1 MDVLVPRTIVYTCSP
16 IEKERTASPRGP
28 PGSELWFPPGD
39 FPFPVLAAAPVLWF
53 HGRSVTVVCWG
64 TPESF
69 LYHLE
74 TLENSTYKV
83 VEKKW
88 GFQTK
93 AEFII
98 NRMDADTAGCYRC
111 RYKKQYSWSE
121 RSDTLELVV
130 TGRLFAQRCPY
141 SWRQSACMVSPSSL
155 LIKAARVARLG
166 ERVSLQCGSAHVPF
180 DRYSLAKDGEA
191 ALSQH
196 QNGGHRGNFIV
207 GPVNASFS
215 GNYSCYGWYSGSPYV
230 WSAPSDALELVV
242 TETLWKPVIWAQPN
256 FMIPKGRSVTIWCQG
271 AHSAAEYQLYF
282 EGRLFA
288 LKRQKPPRVT
298 SKVKFSLSAVTSLT
312 AGQYSCLYP
321 SGELWSEPSDPLD
334 LVVTEMY
341 DTPTLSVHPGPQVVS
356 GENASFSCRLDTATS
371 TFFLLKEGR
380 PSRPQRRHGSVQAE
394 FPLGPV
400 STAHRGTYRCFGS
413 YNNHVWSFPSEPVR
427 LLVTEL
433 ALWNHTAQN
442 LLRIG
447 LAFLV
452 LMALGGLL
460 AEDWLCRKRTR
471 EEAHRAPSREGRTR
485 LQTRRVLDE

>member
-1 MDVLVPRTIVYTCSP
+1 MDVL
-16 IEKERTASPRGP
+16 ERTASPRGP

-121 RSDTLELVV
+121 RSDTLELV
-130 TGRLFAQRCPY
+130 
-141 SWRQSACMVSPSSL
+141 ACMVSPSSL

-166 ERVSLQCGSAHVPF
+166 ERVSLQCGSAHVPL

-207 GPVNASFS
+207 GPVNTSFS

-230 WSAPSDALELVV
+230 WSAPSDALELGV
-242 TETLWKPVIWAQPN
+242 T
-256 FMIPKGRSVTIWCQG
+256 
-271 AHSAAEYQLYF
+271 
-282 EGRLFA
+282 
-288 LKRQKPPRVT
+288 
-298 SKVKFSLSAVTSLT
+298 
-312 AGQYSCLYP
+312 
-321 SGELWSEPSDPLD
+321 
-334 LVVTEMY
+334 
-341 DTPTLSVHPGPQVVS
+341 
-356 GENASFSCRLDTATS
+356 
-371 TFFLLKEGR
+371 
-380 PSRPQRRHGSVQAE
+380 
-394 FPLGPV
+394 
-400 STAHRGTYRCFGS
+400 
-413 YNNHVWSFPSEPVR
+413 
-427 LLVTEL
+427 
-433 ALWNHTAQN
+433 
-442 LLRIG
+442 
-447 LAFLV
+447 
-452 LMALGGLL
+452 
-460 AEDWLCRKRTR
+460 
-471 EEAHRAPSREGRTR
+471 
-485 LQTRRVLDE
+485 